1 VTRAAGRRKQG
12 TRASG
17 RTSEQREIDRVHMA
31 RCLELAGEF
40 RGRTSPN
47 PIVGSVVV
55 DRAGK
60 VIAEGAHAGPGSD
73 HGEIAALRKL
83 RFKAPGATLYVN
95 LEPCNH
101 HGRTPPCA
109 PVVRDAGVA
118 RVVIGIA
125 DPIPGHGGGID
136 VLRRARIQVSLGV
149 LAEACERANRPFLMW
164 SMSHRPAFTLKAA
177 ITLDGKIATV
187 SGLSKWIT
195 GPAARDDVMR
205 LRDEH
210 DAVMVGIGTVLADDP
225 RLSARRA
232 GARNPVRIVIDTH
245 LRTPPTAHL
254 LPKKTG
260 PRTIIVAGPEA
271 PAEREAALVARGA
284 EVWRLRT
291 HRNGRID
298 LHPLGGML
306 ADADISSVLVE
317 GGGELHA
324 YLLACGL
331 ADELVIYVAPKVVGG
346 PAKSWVG
353 GKGLAS
359 LTSAHKFTF
368 DSDPVYLDG
377 DLRLTAVPVPVP
389 LPGPIDDPD

>member
-1 VTRAAGRRKQG
+1 VTRGAQREPA
-12 TRASG
+12 
-17 RTSEQREIDRVHMA
+17 EQRDIDRAHMA
-31 RCLELAGEF
+31 RCLELAAQY

-47 PIVGSVVV
+47 PIVGCVVV

-60 VIAEGAHAGPGSD
+60 VIAEGAHRGPGND

-83 RFKAPGATLYVN
+83 KFKAPGATLYVN

-118 RVVIGIA
+118 RVVIGIE
-125 DPIPGHGGGID
+125 DPIPGHGGGIE
-136 VLRRARIQVSLGV
+136 VLRRAKIKVSSGV
-149 LAEACERANRPFLMW
+149 LAQECERANRPFLIW
-164 SMSHRPAFTLKAA
+164 SGMHRPAFTLKAA

-195 GPAARDDVMR
+195 GPRAREDVMR

-225 RLSARRA
+225 WLSARRA
-232 GARNPVRIVIDTH
+232 GARNPIRIVVDTH

-260 PRTIIVAGPEA
+260 PRTIVVAGADA
-271 PAEREAALVARGA
+271 PADREAALVARGA
-284 EVWRLRT
+284 EVWRFKT

-298 LHPLGGML
+298 LHPLGPML
-306 ADADISSVLVE
+306 ADAGIASVLVE

-324 YLLACGL
+324 YLLQHGL

-359 LTSAHKFTF
+359 LTSAHKFIF
-368 DSDPVYLDG
+368 DGDPVYLDG
-377 DLRLTAVPVPVP
+377 DLRLTAVPAPVAVPESDELYDV
-389 LPGPIDDPD
+389 DD

>member
-1 VTRAAGRRKQG
+1 MTPAA
-12 TRASG
+12 
-17 RTSEQREIDRVHMA
+17 QREIDRAHMA
-31 RCLELAGEF
+31 RCLELAARY

-47 PIVGSVVV
+47 PIVGCVVV
-55 DRAGK
+55 NRAGK
-60 VIAEGAHAGPGSD
+60 VIAEGEHHGPGTD

-83 RFKAPGATLYVN
+83 KFKAPGATLYVN

-109 PVVRDAGVA
+109 PVVRDSGVT
-118 RVVIGIA
+118 RVVIGIE
-125 DPIPGHGGGID
+125 DPIPGHGGGIE
-136 VLRRARIQVSLGV
+136 VLRRARIKVASGV
-149 LAEACERANRPFLMW
+149 LAEECARANRPFLTW
-164 SMSHRPAFTLKAA
+164 SELHRPAFTLKAA

-195 GPAARDDVMR
+195 GPLAREDVMR
-205 LRDEH
+205 LRDVH

-245 LRTPPTAHL
+245 LRTPPTAQL

-260 PRTIIVAGPEA
+260 PRTIVVAGLDA

-284 EVWRLRT
+284 EIWRLKP
-291 HRNGRID
+291 HRNGRLD
-298 LHPLGGML
+298 LDPLGAML
-306 ADADISSVLVE
+306 ADAGIASVLVE

-324 YLLACGL
+324 YMLQHRL

-359 LTSAHKFTF
+359 LTRAHRFIF

-377 DLRLTAVPVPVP
+377 DLRLTAVPAPVP
-389 LPGPIDDPD
+389 EPPESDELYDVDD

>member
-1 VTRAAGRRKQG
+1 VNHPGRLGRR
-12 TRASG
+12 
-17 RTSEQREIDRVHMA
+17 EQREVDRVHMA
-31 RCLELAGEF
+31 RCLELAGRY

-47 PIVGSVVV
+47 PIVGCVIV

-60 VIAEGAHAGPGSD
+60 VIAEGAHRGPGTD

-83 RFKAPGATLYVN
+83 AWKAPGATLYVN

-118 RVVIGIA
+118 RVVIGID
-125 DPIPGHGGGID
+125 DPIPGHGGGIE
-136 VLRRARIQVSLGV
+136 VLRRARIKVSLGV
-149 LAEACERANRPFLMW
+149 LADECTRANRPFLTW
-164 SMSHRPAFTLKAA
+164 SSFHRPAFTLKAA
-177 ITLDGKIATV
+177 ITLDGKIATI

-195 GPAARDDVMR
+195 GPLARDDVMR

-225 RLSARRA
+225 WLSARRA
-232 GARNPVRIVIDTH
+232 GGRNPIRIVVDTH
-245 LRTPPTAHL
+245 LRTPPSAHL
-254 LPKKTG
+254 LPKKSG
-260 PRTIIVAGPEA
+260 PRTIVVSAPDA
-271 PAEREAALVARGA
+271 PAEREAALVASGA
-284 EVWRLRT
+284 EVWRLAT

-306 ADADISSVLVE
+306 ADAGIASVLVE

-324 YLLACGL
+324 YMLEHRL
-331 ADELVIYVAPKVVGG
+331 ADELVIYLAPKVVGG

-359 LTSAHKFTF
+359 LTSAYRFAF
-368 DSDPVYLDG
+368 DGDPVDLAG
-377 DLRLTAVPVPVP
+377 DLRITAVPVPVP
-389 LPGPIDDPD
+389 DPPPIDDPD

>member
-1 VTRAAGRRKQG
+1 MTGA
-12 TRASG
+12 
-17 RTSEQREIDRVHMA
+17 QREIDRVHMA
-31 RCLELAGEF
+31 RCLELAGRY

-47 PIVGSVVV
+47 PIVGCVIV

-60 VIAEGAHAGPGSD
+60 VIAEGEHHGPGTD

-83 RFKAPGATLYVN
+83 RWKAAGATLYVN

-109 PVVRDAGVA
+109 PVVRDSGVA
-118 RVVIGIA
+118 RVVIGID
-125 DPIPGHGGGID
+125 DPIPGHGGGIE
-136 VLRRARIQVSLGV
+136 VLRRARIKVSLGV
-149 LAEACERANRPFLMW
+149 LADACARANRPFLTW
-164 SMSHRPAFTLKAA
+164 SQCHRPAFTLKAA

-195 GPAARDDVMR
+195 GPAARADVMR

-225 RLSARRA
+225 QLSARRA
-232 GARNPVRIVIDTH
+232 GARNPVRIVVDTH
-245 LRTPPTAHL
+245 LRTPPDAHL
-254 LPKKTG
+254 LPKKSG
-260 PRTIIVAGPEA
+260 PRTIIVAGMDA

-284 EVWRLRT
+284 EIWRIET

-298 LHPLGGML
+298 LNPLGGML
-306 ADADISSVLVE
+306 ADAGIASVLVE

-324 YLLACGL
+324 YLLEHRL
-331 ADELVIYVAPKVVGG
+331 ADELVIYLAPKVVGG

-359 LTSAHKFTF
+359 LTSAYKFSF
-368 DSDPVYLDG
+368 DSDPLNLDG
-377 DLRLTAVPVPVP
+377 DLRITAVAVPVPD
-389 LPGPIDDPD
+389 PGPIEDPD